1 MTATIGFFDGVHQGH
16 QFVIR
21 HVADEA
27 HRRGM
32 EAVVVTFDR
41 PPREVVTGQ
50 STPLLTTL
58 EEKKALIL
66 AAGADRC
73 EVLPFSREM
82 AMLTAKEFMKTIL
95 KEQFQV
101 EVLMLGYDNRFGHR
115 TPGVC
120 EDFNDYQRYA
130 RELSMEVVKLPQFNP
145 HPSTINHHPSPITH
159 QNSTLPPLNSTAIRN
174 AVKTGDVALAALLL
188 GRHYS
193 ITGRVVHGRGEGRKL
208 NFPTANLAPQ
218 TVETIIPATG
228 VYEVAVKAPRVQE
241 FRSSGVQ
248 EFRSSEVQEFRSE
261 NSSLPGIMN
270 IGTRPTYG
278 NGELSLEVHLLN
290 FSGNLYNHRLTV
302 EFLRRIRP
310 EQTFS
315 SPEALRQQI
324 EKDRSSVMERNV
336 NKEK

>member
-73 EVLPFSREM
+73 EVLPFTREM
-82 AMLTAKEFMKTIL
+82 AMLTAKEFMQTIL

-115 TPGVC
+115 TPGVH

-145 HPSTINHHPSPITH
+145 HPSTTTHQPSTINH
-159 QNSTLPPLNSTAIRN
+159 QNSTLNPQNSTFIRN

-188 GRHYS
+188 GRRYS

-228 VYEVAVKAPRVQE
+228 VYEVAVKAPSNLNQKE
-241 FRSSGVQ
+241 EALSFA
-248 EFRSSEVQEFRSE
+248 
-261 NSSLPGIMN
+261 GIMN

>member
-73 EVLPFSREM
+73 EVLPFTREM
-82 AMLTAKEFMKTIL
+82 ARLTAKEFMQTIL
-95 KEQFQV
+95 KEQLQV

-145 HPSTINHHPSPITH
+145 QPSPTTHQPSTINH
-159 QNSTLPPLNSTAIRN
+159 QNSTLNPQNSTFIRN

-188 GRHYS
+188 GRRYS

-228 VYEVAVKAPRVQE
+228 VYEVAVKGPRVQE
-241 FRSSGVQ
+241 FRSSG
-248 EFRSSEVQEFRSE
+248 VQEFRSE

>member
-21 HVADEA
+21 HMADEA

-73 EVLPFSREM
+73 EVLPFTREM
-82 AMLTAKEFMKTIL
+82 ARLTAKEFMQTIL
-95 KEQFQV
+95 KEQLQV

-145 HPSTINHHPSPITH
+145 QPSPTTHQPSTINH
-159 QNSTLPPLNSTAIRN
+159 QNSTLNPQNSTFIRN

-188 GRHYS
+188 GRRYS
-193 ITGRVVHGRGEGRKL
+193 ITGRVVHGRGEGHKL

-228 VYEVAVKAPRVQE
+228 VYEVAVKAPSNLNQNGE
-241 FRSSGVQ
+241 TLSFA
-248 EFRSSEVQEFRSE
+248 
-261 NSSLPGIMN
+261 GIMN
-270 IGTRPTYG
+270 
-278 NGELSLEVHLLN
+278 
-290 FSGNLYNHRLTV
+290 
-302 EFLRRIRP
+302 
-310 EQTFS
+310 
-315 SPEALRQQI
+315 
-324 EKDRSSVMERNV
+324 
-336 NKEK
+336 

>member
-73 EVLPFSREM
+73 EVLPFTRKM
-82 AMLTAKEFMKTIL
+82 AMLTAKEFMQTIL

-115 TPGVC
+115 TPGVH

-145 HPSTINHHPSPITH
+145 HPSPTTHQPSTINH
-159 QNSTLPPLNSTAIRN
+159 QNSTLNPQNSTFIRN

-228 VYEVAVKAPRVQE
+228 VYEVAVKGPR
-241 FRSSGVQ
+241 
-248 EFRSSEVQEFRSE
+248 VQEFRSE

-324 EKDRSSVMERNV
+324 EKDRSSVLERNV

>member
-73 EVLPFSREM
+73 EVLPFTREM
-82 AMLTAKEFMKTIL
+82 AMLTAKEFMQTIL
-95 KEQFQV
+95 KEQLHV

-115 TPGVC
+115 TPGVH

-145 HPSTINHHPSPITH
+145 QPSPTTHQPSTINP
-159 QNSTLPPLNSTAIRN
+159 QNSTFIRN
-174 AVKTGDVALAALLL
+174 AIKTGDVALAALLL

-241 FRSSGVQ
+241 FRS
-248 EFRSSEVQEFRSE
+248 E

-290 FSGNLYNHRLTV
+290 FSGNLYNQRLTV

-324 EKDRSSVMERNV
+324 EKDCSSVLERNV

>member
-73 EVLPFSREM
+73 EVLPFTREM
-82 AMLTAKEFMKTIL
+82 AMLTAKEFMQTIL
-95 KEQFQV
+95 KEQLQV

-115 TPGVC
+115 TPGVH

-145 HPSTINHHPSPITH
+145 QPSTTTHQPSTINH
-159 QNSTLPPLNSTAIRN
+159 QNSTLNPQNSTFIRN

-228 VYEVAVKAPRVQE
+228 VYEVAVKGPRVQE

-248 EFRSSEVQEFRSE
+248 EFRSSGVQEFRSE
-261 NSSLPGIMN
+261 NSSWPGIMN

-324 EKDRSSVMERNV
+324 EKDISSLNRPSAT
-336 NKEK
+336 

>member
-73 EVLPFSREM
+73 EVLPFTREM
-82 AMLTAKEFMKTIL
+82 AMLTAKEFMQTIL

-145 HPSTINHHPSPITH
+145 QPSPTTHQPSTINH
-159 QNSTLPPLNSTAIRN
+159 QNSTLNPQNSTFIRN

-188 GRHYS
+188 GRRYS

-228 VYEVAVKAPRVQE
+228 VYEVAVKGPR
-241 FRSSGVQ
+241 
-248 EFRSSEVQEFRSE
+248 VQEFRSE

>member
-32 EAVVVTFDR
+32 EALVVTFDR

-73 EVLPFSREM
+73 EVFPFTREM
-82 AMLTAKEFMKTIL
+82 AMLTAKEFMQTIL
-95 KEQFQV
+95 KEQLQV

-115 TPGVC
+115 TPGVH

-130 RELSMEVVKLPQFNP
+130 RELGMEVVKLPQFNP
-145 HPSTINHHPSPITH
+145 HPSPTTHHPPPTTHHPSPIT
-159 QNSTLPPLNSTAIRN
+159 QNSTFIRN

-228 VYEVAVKAPRVQE
+228 VYEVAVKGPRVQE

-248 EFRSSEVQEFRSE
+248 EFRSSEVREFRSE

-290 FSGNLYNHRLTV
+290 FSGNLYNHLLTV

-324 EKDRSSVMERNV
+324 EKDIASLNRPSAT
-336 NKEK
+336 

>member
-73 EVLPFSREM
+73 EVLPFTREM
-82 AMLTAKEFMKTIL
+82 ARLTAKEFMQTIL
-95 KEQFQV
+95 KEQLQV

-115 TPGVC
+115 TPGVR

-145 HPSTINHHPSPITH
+145 HPSPTTHQPSTINP
-159 QNSTLPPLNSTAIRN
+159 QNSTLNPQNSTFIRN

-188 GRHYS
+188 GRRYS

-228 VYEVAVKAPRVQE
+228 VYEVAVKAPSNLHQNGE
-241 FRSSGVQ
+241 TLSFA
-248 EFRSSEVQEFRSE
+248 
-261 NSSLPGIMN
+261 GIMN

>member
-73 EVLPFSREM
+73 EVLPFTREM
-82 AMLTAKEFMKTIL
+82 ARLTAKEFMQTIL

-115 TPGVC
+115 TPGVH

-145 HPSTINHHPSPITH
+145 QPSPTTHQPSTINH
-159 QNSTLPPLNSTAIRN
+159 QNSTLNPQNSTFIRN

-188 GRHYS
+188 GRRYS

-228 VYEVAVKAPRVQE
+228 VYEVAVKGPRVQE
-241 FRSSGVQ
+241 FRSSEVQ
-248 EFRSSEVQEFRSE
+248 EFRSSGVQEFRSE

-290 FSGNLYNHRLTV
+290 FSGNLYNHLLTV

-324 EKDRSSVMERNV
+324 EKDCSSVLERNV

>member
-73 EVLPFSREM
+73 EVLPFTREM
-82 AMLTAKEFMKTIL
+82 AMLTAKEFMQTIL
-95 KEQFQV
+95 KEQLQV

-145 HPSTINHHPSPITH
+145 QPSPTTHQPSTINH
-159 QNSTLPPLNSTAIRN
+159 QNSTLNPQNSTFIRN

-188 GRHYS
+188 GRRYS

-208 NFPTANLAPQ
+208 NFPTANPAPQ

-228 VYEVAVKAPRVQE
+228 VYEVAVKGPR
-241 FRSSGVQ
+241 
-248 EFRSSEVQEFRSE
+248 VQEFRSE

>member
-1 MTATIGFFDGVHQGH
+1 MNRVATIGFFDGVHQGH

-73 EVLPFSREM
+73 EVLPFTRKM
-82 AMLTAKEFMKTIL
+82 AMLTAKEFMQTIL

-115 TPGVC
+115 TPGVH

-145 HPSTINHHPSPITH
+145 HPSPTTHQPSTINH
-159 QNSTLPPLNSTAIRN
+159 QNSTLNPQNSTFIRN

-228 VYEVAVKAPRVQE
+228 VYEVAVKGPR
-241 FRSSGVQ
+241 
-248 EFRSSEVQEFRSE
+248 VQEFRSE

-290 FSGNLYNHRLTV
+290 FSGNLYNHLLTV

-324 EKDRSSVMERNV
+324 EKDISSLNRPSAT
-336 NKEK
+336 

>member
-73 EVLPFSREM
+73 EVLPFTREM
-82 AMLTAKEFMKTIL
+82 ARLTAKEFMQTIL
-95 KEQFQV
+95 KEQLQV

-115 TPGVC
+115 TPGVH

-145 HPSTINHHPSPITH
+145 HPSTINHQPSTLNP

-188 GRHYS
+188 GRRYS

-228 VYEVAVKAPRVQE
+228 VYEVAVKAPSNLNQNGE
-241 FRSSGVQ
+241 TLSFA
-248 EFRSSEVQEFRSE
+248 
-261 NSSLPGIMN
+261 GIMN

>member
-73 EVLPFSREM
+73 EVLPFTRKM
-82 AMLTAKEFMKTIL
+82 AMLTAKEFMQTIL

-115 TPGVC
+115 TPGVH

-145 HPSTINHHPSPITH
+145 HPSTINH
-159 QNSTLPPLNSTAIRN
+159 QNSTLNPQNSTFIRN

-228 VYEVAVKAPRVQE
+228 VYEVAVKGPR
-241 FRSSGVQ
+241 
-248 EFRSSEVQEFRSE
+248 VQEFRSE

-290 FSGNLYNHRLTV
+290 FSGNLYNHLLTV

>member
-50 STPLLTTL
+50 PTPLLTTL

-73 EVLPFSREM
+73 EVLPFTREM
-82 AMLTAKEFMKTIL
+82 AMLTAKEFMQTIL

-115 TPGVC
+115 TPGVH

-145 HPSTINHHPSPITH
+145 HPSTINH
-159 QNSTLPPLNSTAIRN
+159 QNSTLNPQNSTFIRN

-228 VYEVAVKAPRVQE
+228 VYEVAVKAP
-241 FRSSGVQ
+241 ST
-248 EFRSSEVQEFRSE
+248 
-261 NSSLPGIMN
+261 LPQNEEALRYAGIMN

-324 EKDRSSVMERNV
+324 EKDIASLNRPSAT
-336 NKEK
+336 

>member
-1 MTATIGFFDGVHQGH
+1 MTATIGFFDGVHLGH

-21 HVADEA
+21 QVAEEA
-27 HRRGM
+27 RKRGM

-73 EVLPFSREM
+73 EVLPFTREM
-82 AMLTAKEFMKTIL
+82 ARLTAKEFMQTIL
-95 KEQFQV
+95 KEQLHV
-101 EVLMLGYDNRFGHR
+101 EVLMLGYDNRFGQR
-115 TPGVC
+115 TPGVH

-145 HPSTINHHPSPITH
+145 HPSPINHHPSPITH

-228 VYEVAVKAPRVQE
+228 VYEVAVKAPSTLHQNE
-241 FRSSGVQ
+241 ETLSFA
-248 EFRSSEVQEFRSE
+248 
-261 NSSLPGIMN
+261 GIMN

-324 EKDRSSVMERNV
+324 EKDIASLNRPSAT
-336 NKEK
+336 

>member
-73 EVLPFSREM
+73 EVLPFTREM
-82 AMLTAKEFMKTIL
+82 AMLTAKEFMQTIL

-115 TPGVC
+115 TPGVH

-130 RELSMEVVKLPQFNP
+130 RELGMEVVKLPQFNP
-145 HPSTINHHPSPITH
+145 QPSPTTHQPSTINH
-159 QNSTLPPLNSTAIRN
+159 QNSTLNPQNSTFIRN

-188 GRHYS
+188 GRRYS

-228 VYEVAVKAPRVQE
+228 VYEVAVKGPR
-241 FRSSGVQ
+241 
-248 EFRSSEVQEFRSE
+248 VQEFRSE

-324 EKDRSSVMERNV
+324 EKDRSYVMERNV

>member
-73 EVLPFSREM
+73 EVLPFTREM
-82 AMLTAKEFMKTIL
+82 ARLTAKEFMQTIL
-95 KEQFQV
+95 KEQLQV

-145 HPSTINHHPSPITH
+145 QPSPTTHQPSTINH
-159 QNSTLPPLNSTAIRN
+159 QNSTLNPQNSTFIRN

-188 GRHYS
+188 GRRYS
-193 ITGRVVHGRGEGRKL
+193 ITGRVVHSRGEGRKL

-228 VYEVAVKAPRVQE
+228 VYEVAVKGPR
-241 FRSSGVQ
+241 
-248 EFRSSEVQEFRSE
+248 VQEFRSE

>member
-73 EVLPFSREM
+73 EVLPFTREM
-82 AMLTAKEFMKTIL
+82 ARLTAKEFMQTIL
-95 KEQFQV
+95 KEQLQV

-130 RELSMEVVKLPQFNP
+130 RELSMEVVKLPKM
-145 HPSTINHHPSPITH
+145 PSSLLEIQH
-159 QNSTLPPLNSTAIRN
+159 STLNP
-174 AVKTGDVALAALLL
+174 
-188 GRHYS
+188 
-193 ITGRVVHGRGEGRKL
+193 
-208 NFPTANLAPQ
+208 
-218 TVETIIPATG
+218 
-228 VYEVAVKAPRVQE
+228 
-241 FRSSGVQ
+241 
-248 EFRSSEVQEFRSE
+248 
-261 NSSLPGIMN
+261 
-270 IGTRPTYG
+270 
-278 NGELSLEVHLLN
+278 
-290 FSGNLYNHRLTV
+290 
-302 EFLRRIRP
+302 
-310 EQTFS
+310 
-315 SPEALRQQI
+315 
-324 EKDRSSVMERNV
+324 
-336 NKEK
+336 

>member
-73 EVLPFSREM
+73 EVLPFTREM
-82 AMLTAKEFMKTIL
+82 AMLTAKEFMQTIL

-130 RELSMEVVKLPQFNP
+130 RELSMEVVKLPQFN
-145 HPSTINHHPSPITH
+145 HQPSTINHQPSTINHQHSTLNP
-159 QNSTLPPLNSTAIRN
+159 QNSTFIRN

-228 VYEVAVKAPRVQE
+228 VYEVAVKAP
-241 FRSSGVQ
+241 S
-248 EFRSSEVQEFRSE
+248 
-261 NSSLPGIMN
+261 NLPQNGETLSFAGIMN

-290 FSGNLYNHRLTV
+290 FSGNLYNHCLTV
-302 EFLRRIRP
+302 EFLRRIRS